1 MSKYMKILKELN
13 KDSLPEAGG
22 KGANLGILI
31 NAGLPVPPGFVVT
44 TSAYDVHLEASG
56 LKERI
61 TKRLE
66 KIKGQDINEIS
77 EASKDISSWIEEA
90 QMPIEIQKELNI
102 AF

>member
-1 MSKYMKILKELN
+1 MSNYIKKLKELN
-13 KDSLPEAGG
+13 KDSLLEAGG

-44 TSAYDVHLEASG
+44 TSAYDAHLERYG

-66 KIKGQDINEIS
+66 KIKGQDINEIL

-90 QMPIEIQKELNI
+90 QMPIEI
-102 AF
+102 